1 MGSDFKREN
10 IMKNKTNSEHSRKR
24 DTFIVRKN
32 LEKHQHIF
40 EQYEEFSKE
49 LTARLRA
56 VLTKQQEQEL
66 DQAAE

>member
-1 MGSDFKREN
+1 
-10 IMKNKTNSEHSRKR
+10 MKNKNTTEHSRKR

-40 EQYEEFSKE
+40 EQYEEFGKE

-56 VLTKQQEQEL
+56 VLAKQQEQEL

>member
-1 MGSDFKREN
+1 
-10 IMKNKTNSEHSRKR
+10 MKNKATNEHSRKR

-40 EQYEEFSKE
+40 EQYEEFGKE

-56 VLTKQQEQEL
+56 AMVENPELLDEQEIGK
-66 DQAAE
+66 DFGCAAE

>member
-1 MGSDFKREN
+1 
-10 IMKNKTNSEHSRKR
+10 MKNKTNSEHSRKR

-56 VLTKQQEQEL
+56 VLAKQQEQEL